1 VLSRKEDES
10 PTDFFFTASCKTLTA
25 NRGDRS
31 SVAQNRPSDIRSSSP
46 KASIVKYALPSK
58 LEQGFENCGLE
69 HDPRKWAPAPGKK
82 INAKTDIVAKIVA
95 LDKHWQGQTIASPL
109 ALRQ

>member
-10 PTDFFFTASCKTLTA
+10 PTDFCFTASCKTLTA

-58 LEQGFENCGLE
+58 LEQGFENCGLVAGGGDHARH
-69 HDPRKWAPAPGKK
+69 HDAV
-82 INAKTDIVAKIVA
+82 VAGDA
-95 LDKHWQGQTIASPL
+95 GQRPL
-109 ALRQ
+109 VGWHKGL